1 MLALELQSF
10 LPSPSTYPIEDQWK
24 FQGGRGGKNKL
35 TVERY
40 GAKLN
45 FLEGGGCKP
54 NHLPP
59 GVGGCGTTQKIICN
73 RDTWMEI
80 TAGDR

>member
-35 TVERY
+35 TVEGY

-45 FLEGGGCKP
+45 FLEGRGVQTKSPSTWGGGLW
-54 NHLPP
+54 NHTKDHL
-59 GVGGCGTTQKIICN
+59 
-73 RDTWMEI
+73 
-80 TAGDR
+80 